1 MEVNKMKT
9 LLTLIFTGILFFI
22 SVTTTAAL
30 DVVNNELL
38 DQKHE
43 QVLKMKLADDDLTI
57 FLVDT
62 SGNMQ
67 NTDKQMTIDLIT
79 RFAQESGQAK
89 IAVMSYGNDSQI
101 LVEPTTDR
109 DLIREKLANLST
121 GGESNLTAGLKAAE
135 TLAKQQS
142 NLKAN
147 LFIIADNAPT
157 TGDTLKKGIY
167 NSKDS
172 HSYKYAN
179 AAHEYANKLKSSNI
193 AIRALVYLS
202 RVPDSRRD
210 HTQRFFENIQ
220 THGFFDLTLNHNLD
234 FLFEHKR
241 PDATLLT
248 GQFNYGVQIGNRDG
262 QTQFHYSDDY
272 FKEPRGTYQN
282 DSSTYNP
289 SLATMSLNLELSAWA
304 SPTKN
309 DYLVKSDNAK
319 KLLGKLGFEHFEA
332 NDGFKV
338 KPTKDSIGAVAA
350 ETKLTID
357 KEDYTLIAL
366 AIRGGGYEA
375 EWASNVTMGKTGQH
389 QGFEKAS
396 QDVLDFLDTYIKKN
410 KIKGKV
416 KLWLTGY
423 SRGAATANLIAGELN
438 NGRKLPQ
445 VTLASSDLY
454 AFCFEPPAGALEN
467 SGVKD
472 AKHNNI
478 VNIVNLND
486 VVTKVAPNASKFE
499 FSRYG
504 DDTELPTKEKI
515 GNSRYYLLRDRM
527 LRELEKIET
536 QKGYIIDDFKWK
548 KIGLNINLSSIK
560 FIVTDNNRKHILN
573 EYLEKIIETFAIEE
587 LLNRDY
593 YVTNHQNSMR
603 EMAAALLGDSD
614 NKNDVKILEII
625 KILVD
630 LKATTEGGVFDRLLL
645 EKLGISLG
653 IDKDNTELSST
664 ALELIGEF
672 MIKHPNLG
680 ITLLANGNII
690 NSAHQPELCLAW
702 LRSQDKNYTDPIPI
716 VQNRTHNK
724 NTSEKKTYYK
734 TNVKVEGEK
743 FGTILGGGLTL
754 ENDKAE
760 LYAIP
765 NEKGQFDGWYK
776 DGVLISKELECDYT
790 VIAESNL
797 VAKFSAK
804 NGAENEK

>member
-1 MEVNKMKT
+1 M
-9 LLTLIFTGILFFI
+9 
-22 SVTTTAAL
+22 
-30 DVVNNELL
+30 
-38 DQKHE
+38 
-43 QVLKMKLADDDLTI
+43 
-57 FLVDT
+57 
-62 SGNMQ
+62 
-67 NTDKQMTIDLIT
+67 
-79 RFAQESGQAK
+79 
-89 IAVMSYGNDSQI
+89 
-101 LVEPTTDR
+101 
-109 DLIREKLANLST
+109 
-121 GGESNLTAGLKAAE
+121 
-135 TLAKQQS
+135 
-142 NLKAN
+142 
-147 LFIIADNAPT
+147 
-157 TGDTLKKGIY
+157 
-167 NSKDS
+167 
-172 HSYKYAN
+172 
-179 AAHEYANKLKSSNI
+179 
-193 AIRALVYLS
+193 
-202 RVPDSRRD
+202 
-210 HTQRFFENIQ
+210 
-220 THGFFDLTLNHNLD
+220 
-234 FLFEHKR
+234 
-241 PDATLLT
+241 
-248 GQFNYGVQIGNRDG
+248 
-262 QTQFHYSDDY
+262 
-272 FKEPRGTYQN
+272 
-282 DSSTYNP
+282 
-289 SLATMSLNLELSAWA
+289 
-304 SPTKN
+304 
-309 DYLVKSDNAK
+309 
-319 KLLGKLGFEHFEA
+319 
-332 NDGFKV
+332 
-338 KPTKDSIGAVAA
+338 
-350 ETKLTID
+350 
-357 KEDYTLIAL
+357 
-366 AIRGGGYEA
+366 
-375 EWASNVTMGKTGQH
+375 
-389 QGFEKAS
+389 
-396 QDVLDFLDTYIKKN
+396 
-410 KIKGKV
+410 
-416 KLWLTGY
+416 
-423 SRGAATANLIAGELN
+423 
-438 NGRKLPQ
+438 
-445 VTLASSDLY
+445 
-454 AFCFEPPAGALEN
+454 
-467 SGVKD
+467 
-472 AKHNNI
+472 
-478 VNIVNLND
+478 
-486 VVTKVAPNASKFE
+486 
-499 FSRYG
+499 
-504 DDTELPTKEKI
+504 
-515 GNSRYYLLRDRM
+515 
-527 LRELEKIET
+527 
-536 QKGYIIDDFKWK
+536 
-548 KIGLNINLSSIK
+548 NINLSSIK